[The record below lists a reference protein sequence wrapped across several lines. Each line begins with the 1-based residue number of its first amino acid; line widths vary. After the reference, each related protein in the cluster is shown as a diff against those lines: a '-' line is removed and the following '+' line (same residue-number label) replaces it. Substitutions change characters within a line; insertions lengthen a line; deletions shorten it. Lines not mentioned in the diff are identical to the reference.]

1 MLLLTGS
8 LPPMV
13 TPLAEGEVVDTEGLA
28 RQVER
33 LIEAGVS
40 GIYLLGST
48 GESPSLRDAEK
59 RRAVAAGVAAAR
71 GRVPVV
77 VGTMASGTARAI
89 DTIRLAEAAGA
100 DAVAVTPPH
109 YYPSGGEAEW
119 RAHYEATVA
128 ATRLPVVIYN
138 IPGTTKVMLSPNFV
152 ARMADHERVIALK
165 DSSGDWANAMNLLAL
180 LRGRSDFSLLF
191 GSIQV
196 AGPAILYGA
205 AGAILGPAN
214 IDPAAS
220 VALCAAA
227 RDGRVAETFAA
238 QQRLLSLARI
248 AMLGAPIACFKTA
261 LELMGVCRA
270 VVTQPF
276 QPLSPAARE
285 QVAAILR
292 EHELLG

>member
-1 MLLLTGS
+1 MLRLEGS

-13 TPLAEGEVVDTEGLA
+13 TPLAEGEAVDEEGLA

-33 LIEAGVS
+33 LIDAGVR
-40 GIYLLGST
+40 GVYLLGST
-48 GESPSLRDAEK
+48 GESPALRDREK
-59 RRAVAAGVAAAR
+59 RRAVAAAVAAAR

-77 VGTMASGTARAI
+77 VGTMASSTARAI
-89 DTIRLAEAAGA
+89 DNIRSAEEAGA

-119 RAHYEATVA
+119 AAHYEAAVE

-138 IPGTTKVMLSPNFV
+138 IPGTTKVMLAASFV
-152 ARMADHERVIALK
+152 ARMAEHERVIALK
-165 DSSGDWANAMNLLAL
+165 DSSGDWSHAMSLISL
-180 LRGRSDFSLLF
+180 LRDRPGFSLLF

-214 IDPAAS
+214 IDPGAS

-227 RDGRVAETFAA
+227 RAGNVAETYAA
-238 QQRLLSLARI
+238 QQRLLSLSRVLT
-248 AMLGAPIACFKTA
+248 LGAPIACIKTA

-270 VVTQPF
+270 TVTQPF

-292 EHELLG
+292 EHGLL